1 MKIVNL
7 MNFVRKVDPRL
18 ENSEELLFAS
28 AKRRVEMLE
37 RFGVENTVLLQ
48 YDALIDPRYIEL
60 FRRYKNEK
68 IEYGLWLEI
77 VQPLCEDA
85 GYEWRGRFP
94 WDWHVVPGFS
104 MAYTPEQR
112 EKLLDTAMSR
122 FREIYGYYPKTVAS
136 WLLDSHSVAYLSEK
150 YKVEAFAICRDQ
162 INTDAYTLV
171 GGYFNQGY
179 FPSRLKTESSASL

>member
-60 FRRYKNEK
+60 FRRYK
-68 IEYGLWLEI
+68 
-77 VQPLCEDA
+77 
-85 GYEWRGRFP
+85 R
-94 WDWHVVPGFS
+94 S
-104 MAYTPEQR
+104 
-112 EKLLDTAMSR
+112 
-122 FREIYGYYPKTVAS
+122 
-136 WLLDSHSVAYLSEK
+136 
-150 YKVEAFAICRDQ
+150 
-162 INTDAYTLV
+162 
-171 GGYFNQGY
+171 
-179 FPSRLKTESSASL
+179 